1 MSVLF
6 TYMCSYYKICKTEEG
21 CKMPETLPKKNYFNR
36 DIAKLYWQT
45 GVYDVCFD
53 DESGKIK
60 PKATVGNLRI
70 LLVEDNKLI
79 QKINLDILEGAEF
92 VVDAAADY
100 DESMDLYKKHKYD
113 VILLDLGLP
122 GKSGI
127 DLCCDIRR
135 IEFQNKAHTPILAL
149 TAYGESAAEDSYQAG
164 ADDFA
169 VKPLLQEDLLDFVV
183 KWLPADDKS

>member
-1 MSVLF
+1 MS
-6 TYMCSYYKICKTEEG
+6 
-21 CKMPETLPKKNYFNR
+21 ETVSKKNYFNR

-45 GVYDVCFD
+45 GIYDICFSD
-53 DESGKIK
+53 KSKEAVQRPSAGKAK
-60 PKATVGNLRI
+60 I

-92 VVDAAADY
+92 AVDAAANY
-100 DESMDLYKKHKYD
+100 DEAIDLYNKNSYD

-135 IEFQNKAHTPILAL
+135 IEFQNKVHTPILAL

-169 VKPLLQEDLLDFVV
+169 VKPLLQNELLDFVE
-183 KWLPADDKS
+183 KWLSVDSKS